1 MTRNSPKIDYHFGVF
16 QDDNDEMGEEFRK
29 HTRKLIED
37 QRKRADKEK
46 MEKKEEIK
54 LKKKKEWEIA
64 EAEKIIART
73 RPSSR
78 AAKR

>member
-1 MTRNSPKIDYHFGVF
+1 MHFGGGF

-37 QRKRADKEK
+37 QRKRVEKEK
-46 MEKKEEIK
+46 LEKKEEIR
-54 LKKKKEWEIA
+54 LEKKKEWEIA

-78 AAKR
+78 IARK